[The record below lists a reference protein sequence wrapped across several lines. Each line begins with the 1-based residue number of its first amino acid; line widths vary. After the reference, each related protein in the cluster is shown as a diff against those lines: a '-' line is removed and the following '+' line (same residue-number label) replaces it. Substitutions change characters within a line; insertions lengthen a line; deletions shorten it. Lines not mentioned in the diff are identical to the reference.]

1 MKRIISFIGAT
12 LLTVIPAFANIAEGV
27 SGDCT
32 WVIDNDGNLNI
43 SSEVDDAVL
52 GTWEGNA
59 APWSNYKESITT
71 VAFSTPVAAK
81 TCTNMFNGCTNLN
94 AVYFDNFYTNEVT
107 DMSYMFANCASL
119 EVIEFGMASSSM
131 DEDALFAKGMF
142 TPYRDNFLTSNVT
155 NMASMFE
162 GCKSLAAFRL
172 PDLDTHNV
180 TDFSEMFADC
190 TSLSYMDMSTLAVNK
205 NANVSNMFRNCK
217 CLMNITNQS
226 VFPSEIEDETF
237 ISLPTRGICTVDI
250 PSDCLADYQTATG
263 WRHLFITAEDEM
275 KANSS
280 SLTAIN
286 SITEEESKA
295 SVFSFAGERLT
306 APVKGLNIIDGKKVM
321 MK

>member
-12 LLTVIPAFANIAEGV
+12 LLTVMPAFANIAEGV

-59 APWSNYKESITT
+59 VPWSNYKESITT

-107 DMSYMFANCASL
+107 DMSYMFANCTSL

-131 DEDALFAKGMF
+131 DENPLFAKGMF

-155 NMASMFE
+155 NMAGMFE
-162 GCKSLAAFRL
+162 GCKSLA
-172 PDLDTHNV
+172 
-180 TDFSEMFADC
+180 
-190 TSLSYMDMSTLAVNK
+190 VN
-205 NANVSNMFRNCK
+205 AC
-217 CLMNITNQS
+217 CQ
-226 VFPSEIEDETF
+226 
-237 ISLPTRGICTVDI
+237 
-250 PSDCLADYQTATG
+250 
-263 WRHLFITAEDEM
+263 
-275 KANSS
+275 
-280 SLTAIN
+280 
-286 SITEEESKA
+286 
-295 SVFSFAGERLT
+295 
-306 APVKGLNIIDGKKVM
+306 
-321 MK
+321 